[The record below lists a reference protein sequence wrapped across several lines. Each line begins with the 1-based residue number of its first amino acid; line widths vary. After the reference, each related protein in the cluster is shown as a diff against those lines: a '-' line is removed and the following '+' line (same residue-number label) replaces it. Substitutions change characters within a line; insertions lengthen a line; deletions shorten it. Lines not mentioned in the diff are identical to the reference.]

1 MAYTNTRDVLGDQ
14 ATLDGLVAH
23 TLSEFK
29 ENGVD
34 RFGSAALMSNT
45 GLVSVEMPGLS
56 STTQGMSAFAMCTN
70 LVTAAFPD
78 MKSFGTSMFYA
89 CVKLETVTAPNL
101 TSTGNGAFY
110 GCVAL
115 HSVAFPK
122 LVSITGSAFN
132 NCCALMNASFQSATS
147 VGRSAFYNTPVAKLD
162 LPLVMELSSNVAN
175 LAAEIDFSAK
185 VNIVASAFTG
195 DWNLLS
201 LVLRNSSMCTLG
213 NVNALASTPIASGVG
228 HIFVPSAL
236 VDTYKAGTN
245 WTTYASQIVSLDE
258 YPKEVATGTITDS
271 WADILAAEENGT
283 YTSKYS
289 VGDTKVLDVAGMPI
303 LMQIVAMDTD
313 ELADT
318 TGTAKI
324 TWLALNLPFIA
335 TMNPTNTNEGG
346 WEDCPI
352 RSGLMQS
359 IYDNMDSTVKAAVK
373 SVKKTFYDFT
383 TKSTKTTNDKVWL
396 PSAREIF
403 GGTSYESSGCTYTAF
418 FTGNTQR
425 IKKDGLL
432 GTGSANNWWLR
443 SAYSSNRASFGCV
456 LSGGSSHY
464 NNTFYSYGVAFGF
477 CT

>member
-14 ATLDGLVAH
+14 ATLDALVAH

-34 RFGSAALMSNT
+34 RFGSYALTSNT
-45 GLVSVEMPGLS
+45 CLVSVEMPGLS
-56 STTQGMSAFAMCTN
+56 SPTQGSCAFTMCTN

-78 MKSFGTSMFYA
+78 TTRFGQSMFSG

-101 TSTGNGAFY
+101 TYMGTGAFA

-115 HSVAFPK
+115 HSVAFPLLK
-122 LVSITGSAFN
+122 LVPSFAFSS
-132 NCCALMNASFQSATS
+132 CCALMKASFQSATS
-147 VGRSAFYNTPVAKLD
+147 VGRNAFCYAPVAKLD
-162 LPLVMELSSNVAN
+162 LPLVTELYRDAAN

-185 VNIVASAFTG
+185 VSIVASAFTNNR
-195 DWNLLS
+195 NLLS
-201 LVLRNSSMCTLG
+201 LVLGNSSMCTLT
-213 NVNALASTPIASGVG
+213 NANALEGTPIASGVG
-228 HIFVPSAL
+228 HIFVPSVL

-271 WADILAAEENGT
+271 WADILAAEENDT
-283 YTSKYS
+283 YISKYS

-313 ELADT
+313 ELAES

-335 TMNPTNTNEGG
+335 SMHPFNSNNGG
-346 WEDCPI
+346 WEACPL
-352 RSGLMQS
+352 RAGLMQS

-373 SVKKTFYDFT
+373 NVKKTFYDHT
-383 TKSTKTTNDKVWL
+383 TSSTKTANDKVWL
-396 PSAREIF
+396 PSAREMF
-403 GGTSYESSGCTYTAF
+403 GGSSYESSGCTYTAF
-418 FTGNTQR
+418 FTSNAKR
-425 IKKDGLL
+425 IKKTGLL
-432 GTGSANNWWLR
+432 GTGSANVWWLR
-443 SAYSSNRASFGCV
+443 SAYTSYGYFRDV
-456 LSGGSSHY
+456 
-464 NNTFYSYGVAFGF
+464 NNNGTATNTNANSAYGVAFGF

>member
-14 ATLDGLVAH
+14 ATLDALVAH
-23 TLSEFK
+23 NLSELK

-34 RFGSAALMSNT
+34 RLGAGALMSNT

-56 STTQGMSAFAMCTN
+56 STTQGASAFAMCTN

-78 MKSFGTSMFYA
+78 MKSFGQAMFSGCA
-89 CVKLETVTAPNL
+89 KLETVTAPDL
-101 TSTGNGAFY
+101 TSMSNSAFA
-110 GCVAL
+110 GCAAL
-115 HSVAFPK
+115 HSVAFPLLK
-122 LVSITGSAFN
+122 SVPGSAFA

-147 VGRSAFYNTPVAKLD
+147 IARSAFYYAPVAKLD
-162 LPLVMELSSNVAN
+162 LPLVTGLSRDSAN

-185 VNIVASAFTG
+185 VSIVASAFTG

-201 LVLRNSSMCTLG
+201 LVLGNSSMCTLA
-213 NVNALASTPIASGVG
+213 NANALASTPIASGVG
-228 HIFVPSAL
+228 HIFVPAAL

-258 YPKEVATGTITDS
+258 YPKDVATGTITDS

-324 TWLALNLPFIA
+324 TWLALNLPFTA
-335 TMNPTNTNEGG
+335 QMNPVNSNVGG
-346 WEDCPI
+346 WEACPL
-352 RSGLMQS
+352 RAGLMQS

-373 SVKKTFYDFT
+373 TVKKTFYDHT
-383 TKSTKTTNDKVWL
+383 TSSTKTANDKVWL
-396 PSAREIF
+396 PSAREMF
-403 GGTSYESSGCTYTAF
+403 GGSSYESSGCTYTAF
-418 FTGNTQR
+418 FTSDAKR
-425 IKKDGLL
+425 IKKTGLL
-432 GTGSANNWWLR
+432 GTGSADYWWLR
-443 SAYSSNRASFGCV
+443 SARASDGYFRNVSNYGTA
-456 LSGGSSHY
+456 
-464 NNTFYSYGVAFGF
+464 NNDSANDANGVAFGF

>member
-14 ATLDGLVAH
+14 ATLDALVAH
-23 TLSEFK
+23 NLSELK

-34 RFGSAALMSNT
+34 RLGAGALMSNT

-56 STTQGMSAFAMCTN
+56 STTQGASAFAMCTN

-78 MKSFGTSMFYA
+78 MKSFGQAMFSGCA
-89 CVKLETVTAPNL
+89 KLETVTAPNL
-101 TSTGNGAFY
+101 TSMSDSAFA
-110 GCVAL
+110 GCAAL
-115 HSVAFPK
+115 HSVAFPLLK
-122 LVSITGSAFN
+122 SVPGSAFAS
-132 NCCALMNASFQSATS
+132 CCALMKASFQSATS
-147 VGRSAFYNTPVAKLD
+147 IARSAFYYAPVAKLD
-162 LPLVMELSSNVAN
+162 LPLVTGLSRDAAN

-185 VNIVASAFTG
+185 VSIVASAFTG

-201 LVLRNSSMCTLG
+201 IVLRNSSMCTLA
-213 NVNALASTPIASGVG
+213 NANALASTPIASGVG
-228 HIFVPSAL
+228 HVFVPAEL

-258 YPKEVATGTITDS
+258 YPKDVATGTITDS
-271 WADILAAEENGT
+271 WADILSAEENGT
-283 YTSKYS
+283 YASKYS

-335 TMNPTNTNEGG
+335 QMNPVNSNVGG
-346 WEDCPI
+346 WEACPL
-352 RSGLMQS
+352 RAGLMQS

-373 SVKKTFYDFT
+373 TVKKTFYDYT
-383 TKSTKTTNDKVWL
+383 TSSTKTANDKVWL
-396 PSAREIF
+396 PSAREMF
-403 GGTSYESSGCTYTAF
+403 GGSSYESSGCTYTAF

-425 IKKDGLL
+425 VKNTGLL
-432 GTGSANNWWLR
+432 GTGSANTWWLR
-443 SAYSSNRASFGCV
+443 SASASDGTFRTV
-456 LSGGSSHY
+456 TFSGAANYTGAG
-464 NNTFYSYGVAFGF
+464 TARGVAFGF